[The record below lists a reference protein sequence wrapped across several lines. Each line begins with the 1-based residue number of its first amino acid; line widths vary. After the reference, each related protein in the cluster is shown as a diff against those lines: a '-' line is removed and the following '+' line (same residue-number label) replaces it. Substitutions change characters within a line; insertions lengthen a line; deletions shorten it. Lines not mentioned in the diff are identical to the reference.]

1 MKTKEIRGQTVGSLP
16 IEQTR
21 QGAMSEAIAALVEA
35 EQFALILTRSGD
47 DDAEIVA
54 FGGVDPAIVMGLQVA
69 HDYLLEELDEL
80 NSLSD
85 VRQLTA
91 LLCA

>member
-1 MKTKEIRGQTVGSLP
+1 
-16 IEQTR
+16 
-21 QGAMSEAIAALVEA
+21 
-35 EQFALILTRSGD
+35 
-47 DDAEIVA
+47 
-54 FGGVDPAIVMGLQVA
+54 LQVA